1 MSKSILVI
9 NGNPARRRES
19 FSAALTDAYRQGA
32 EAGGHQV
39 RTMKIADLAFD
50 PILHEGYHGEQ
61 PPEPDLIRVQ
71 DAIKDADHI
80 VFIYPMWQF
89 GVPALL
95 KGFCERVFTPGFAY
109 AIDANNPLEAALLK
123 GRSVR
128 LIQTMGMPGAFY
140 SFVFHAHGGKAFKNL
155 FAFCGF
161 APVKLTVFGLV
172 EGGETTRERHLMVA
186 RQLGRKGV

>member
-9 NGNPARRRES
+9 NGNPARQRET
-19 FSAALTDAYRQGA
+19 FSAALTNAYRLGA
-32 EAGGHQV
+32 EEGGHQV
-39 RTMKIADLAFD
+39 RTLKIADLAFD
-50 PILHEGYHGEQ
+50 PILHEGCHAEQ
-61 PPEPDLIRVQ
+61 PPEPDLVRVQ
-71 DAIKDADHI
+71 DAIKDADHV

-109 AIDANNPLEAALLK
+109 AIDAKNPLDAALLK

-140 SFVFHAHGGKAFKNL
+140 SFVFHAHGGKAFTNL

-161 APVKLTVFGLV
+161 APVKLSVFGMV
-172 EGGETTRERHLMVA
+172 EGGEATRERHLTVA
-186 RQLGRKGV
+186 RRLGRKGV